1 MAVIPSKQRRL
12 LGLPKT
18 SNSTTGLAVSPGPSQ
33 ARAGHFTATS
43 EIASMVPR
51 ISLLH
56 GPVGKLRNN
65 RNSFQQFWISTLSQQ
80 VTERESNNANPTQF
94 QPSSL
99 KIQNPRRHP
108 LVRVSM
114 PRYKNSTAFA
124 SSRGFKFERYVSQS
138 FQTFQRSGFHLAS
151 VHPNAQAAL
160 GILTVAFQLLVN
172 QVNLDHTLL
181 DKVQSIHE

>member
-94 QPSSL
+94 QPSSYV
-99 KIQNPRRHP
+99 IHGIE
-108 LVRVSM
+108 
-114 PRYKNSTAFA
+114 
-124 SSRGFKFERYVSQS
+124 GFKFERYVSQS